1 MAGKLILNTADES
14 LRNVLSNGKKY
25 VVPKFQRDYS
35 WEHEQWRDFWEDL
48 ETIAQGDDEFHY
60 MGYLVFQEFN
70 KMTYKVI
77 DGQQRL
83 TTFSL
88 LVLAAIAR
96 LKEMGGEQERINTL
110 VDSFIGTKD
119 LTYLRVENK
128 LKLNRNNDFNYRQ
141 AVDGKLI
148 HWKGKKETIKLMATA
163 LDYFHDQFKHLTNG
177 EEIGKFIEQSVDGML
192 FTIIYIGDD
201 LNAYTVFET
210 LNARGVKLSSADLLK
225 NYLFSM
231 MDAGNETPDDVV
243 DEWDQKWGEI
253 GENLGTKSY
262 ADYVLTEWN
271 SRHKQVR
278 HTMLFKVIKKEVD
291 SAEKARK
298 YLDRLQQN
306 SPLYPALLNDNDEFW
321 KDHSKFKRIKG
332 DLTLLRL
339 FSIRQPVSLLMAAH
353 IKFESKFHKILDWVT
368 IFSLRYNVICRGHPN
383 KQEVVYSEIC
393 ENISAGCSI
402 GAVKT
407 ALLTLYPSDDEFE
420 RAFTDK
426 TLLNRKAR
434 YLLARLAEHYG
445 NSAIDETKLTVE
457 HILPLNPE
465 QNWINDF
472 GGGWQQSIQRLGNMA
487 LVTQGENNE
496 LGQEPFAKKQCILM
510 KSKYALNKTVEPY
523 SEWTIEEVESRQ
535 KELAQKAVSLWR
547 IER

>member
-177 EEIGKFIEQSVDGML
+177 KEIGKFIEQSVDGML

-339 FSIRQPVSLLMAAH
+339 FGIRQPVSLLMAAH

-445 NSAIDETKLTVE
+445 DLAIDETKLTVE

-465 QNWINDF
+465 QSWINDF
-472 GGGWQQSIQRLGNMA
+472 GSGWQQCIQRLGNMA

-496 LGQEPFAKKQCILM
+496 LGQEPFAKKQRILM

-523 SEWTIEEVESRQ
+523 SEWTIAEVESRQ
-535 KELAQKAVSLWR
+535 KDLAQKAVSLWR